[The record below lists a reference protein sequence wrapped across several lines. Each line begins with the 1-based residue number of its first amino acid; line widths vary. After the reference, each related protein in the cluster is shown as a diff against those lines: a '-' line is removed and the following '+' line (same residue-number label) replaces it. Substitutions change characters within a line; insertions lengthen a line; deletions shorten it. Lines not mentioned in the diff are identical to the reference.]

1 MTDATEDR
9 HEHAGRSS
17 RAYLSAETVI
27 AGTGLKA
34 GDAFLDVGCGDGYYS
49 LEASRVVGGR
59 GRVHAIDNHEA
70 SISALKEQIER
81 EGLGNI
87 EAITAD
93 ATQRIPLDAGTVDVC
108 LLANVLHG
116 FLANGEVERAMMET
130 ARVVKAGGTLA
141 VVESKMVGGPP
152 GPPLSIRMS
161 PEEVENTVAPYGFEK
176 VRSFEAGP
184 YHYQMVLKR
193 A

>member
-1 MTDATEDR
+1 MADTTGDR

-17 RAYLSAETVI
+17 RAYLSAERVV
-27 AGTGLKA
+27 AGTGVQA
-34 GDAFLDVGCGDGYYS
+34 GDRFLDVGCADGYYS

-59 GRVHAIDNHEA
+59 GRVYAIDNYEA

-87 EAITAD
+87 EAVMAD
-93 ATQRIPLDAGTVDVC
+93 ASERVPLDAGMVDVC
-108 LLANVLHG
+108 LMANVLHG
-116 FLANGEVERAMMET
+116 FVANGEVERVMRET

-141 VVESKMVGGPP
+141 VVEFEKVSGPP

-161 PEEVENTVAPYGFEK
+161 PEEVGGMLARYGFEK
-176 VRSFEAGP
+176 VKSFEVGP
-184 YHYQMVLKR
+184 HHYEMLLR
-193 A
+193 RT

>member
-1 MTDATEDR
+1 MADKTGDR

-17 RAYLSAETVI
+17 RAYLSAETVV

-34 GDAFLDVGCGDGYYS
+34 GDIFLDVGSADGYYS

-59 GRVHAIDNHEA
+59 GRVYAIDNYEA

-87 EAITAD
+87 EAATAD
-93 ATQRIPLDAGTVDVC
+93 ATKRIPLDAGTVDVC

-116 FLANGEVERAMMET
+116 FVANGEVERVLREA
-130 ARVVKAGGTLA
+130 ARVVRVGGTLA
-141 VVESKMVGGPP
+141 VVEFKKVSGPP

-161 PEEVENTVAPYGFEK
+161 PEEVESMVAPYGFEK
-176 VRSFEAGP
+176 VRSFEVGP
-184 YHYQMVLKR
+184 HHYEMVLRR

>member
-1 MTDATEDR
+1 MADKTGDR

-17 RAYLSAETVI
+17 RAYLSAETVV

-34 GDAFLDVGCGDGYYS
+34 GDIFLDVGSADGYYS

-59 GRVHAIDNHEA
+59 GRVYAIDNYEA

-87 EAITAD
+87 EAVTAD
-93 ATQRIPLDAGTVDVC
+93 ATKRIPLDAGTVDVC

-116 FLANGEVERAMMET
+116 FVANGEVERVLREA
-130 ARVVKAGGTLA
+130 ARVVRAGGTLA
-141 VVESKMVGGPP
+141 VVEFKKVSGPP

-161 PEEVENTVAPYGFEK
+161 PEEVESMVAPYGFEK
-176 VRSFEAGP
+176 VRSFEVGP
-184 YHYQMVLKR
+184 HHYEMVLLR

>member
-1 MTDATEDR
+1 MADKTGDR

-17 RAYLSAETVI
+17 RAYLSAETVV

-34 GDAFLDVGCGDGYYS
+34 GDIFLDVGSADGYYS

-59 GRVHAIDNHEA
+59 GRVYAIDNYEA
-70 SISALKEQIER
+70 SISVLKEQIER

-87 EAITAD
+87 EAVTAD
-93 ATQRIPLDAGTVDVC
+93 ATKRIPLDAGTVDVC

-116 FLANGEVERAMMET
+116 FVANGEVERVLREA
-130 ARVVKAGGTLA
+130 ARVVRAGGTLA
-141 VVESKMVGGPP
+141 VVEFKKVSGPP

-161 PEEVENTVAPYGFEK
+161 PEEVESMVAPYGFEK
-176 VRSFEAGP
+176 VRSFEVGP
-184 YHYQMVLKR
+184 HHYEMVLRR

>member
-1 MTDATEDR
+1 MADKTGDR

-17 RAYLSAETVI
+17 RAYLSAETVV

-34 GDAFLDVGCGDGYYS
+34 GDIFLDVGSADGYYS

-59 GRVHAIDNHEA
+59 GRVYAIDNYEA
-70 SISALKEQIER
+70 SISVLKEQIER

-87 EAITAD
+87 EAVTAD
-93 ATQRIPLDAGTVDVC
+93 ATKRIPLDAGTVDVC

-116 FLANGEVERAMMET
+116 FVANGEVERVLREA
-130 ARVVKAGGTLA
+130 ARVVRAGGTLA
-141 VVESKMVGGPP
+141 VVEFKKVSGPP

-161 PEEVENTVAPYGFEK
+161 PEEVESMVAPYGFEK
-176 VRSFEAGP
+176 VRSFEVGP
-184 YHYQMVLKR
+184 HHYEMILRR

>member
-1 MTDATEDR
+1 MADKTGDR

-17 RAYLSAETVI
+17 RAYLSAETVV

-34 GDAFLDVGCGDGYYS
+34 GDIFLDVGSADGYYS

-59 GRVHAIDNHEA
+59 GRVYAIDNYEA
-70 SISALKEQIER
+70 SISVLKEQIER

-87 EAITAD
+87 EAVTAD
-93 ATQRIPLDAGTVDVC
+93 ATKRIPLDAGKVDVC

-116 FLANGEVERAMMET
+116 FVANGEVERVLREA
-130 ARVVKAGGTLA
+130 ARVVRAGGTLA
-141 VVESKMVGGPP
+141 VVEFKKVSGPP

-161 PEEVENTVAPYGFEK
+161 PEEVESMVAPYGFEK
-176 VRSFEAGP
+176 VRSFEVGP
-184 YHYQMVLKR
+184 HHYEMVLRR